1 MTNSR
6 SELPLYEELMS
17 QVSEAVGRDRAW
29 CPLVVEYV
37 YFYSTAL
44 FVEDKATYCIRM
56 QVRGR
61 SSRQKGC
68 VAICLFI
75 LFMTTDVS
83 ILTIK
88 YRLLNCPHDQPS
100 SRFSIFNYLLTAS
113 SLVLKSCYLFRI
125 TAVMLFTNIT
135 IYSRGLVG
143 SKFSMKRA
151 YQ

>member
-1 MTNSR
+1 
-6 SELPLYEELMS
+6 MS

-29 CPLVVEYV
+29 RPLVVEYV
-37 YFYSTAL
+37 YSTAL

-56 QVRGR
+56 QAR
-61 SSRQKGC
+61 SGDGVPRRRDASPFVC
-68 VAICLFI
+68 SYYII
-75 LFMTTDVS
+75 TTDVS
-83 ILTIK
+83 ILTLK
-88 YRLLNCPHDQPS
+88 HRLLNCPHDQPS

-143 SKFSMKRA
+143 SKFSMKMA